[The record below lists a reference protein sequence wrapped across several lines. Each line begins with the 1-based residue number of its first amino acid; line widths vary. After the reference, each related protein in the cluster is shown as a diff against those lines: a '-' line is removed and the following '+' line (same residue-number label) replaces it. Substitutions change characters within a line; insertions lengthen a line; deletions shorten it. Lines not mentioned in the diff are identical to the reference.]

1 MNHLAS
7 CIFACTLFLWCILDE
22 ASAFRWDA
30 ALRQRSSLSV
40 CEGQNLTIPWAFQLD
55 PGEKAEVFEWQRK
68 YGLDAALTITISEV
82 KDSGTYTVI
91 ASITNAKNKKKK
103 YTHTVSVLVLVSPAT
118 SDGRMH
124 VAMLPEPVI
133 VGSGTEVDY
142 HARLSCGTFKNLGH
156 PPVTVVWTLPA
167 GVNMASTTYQNG
179 TFYFDVPNPVVSGLY
194 SCEINS
200 TDPALDCVDRSSD
213 LKVGDSVFL
222 DGTDI
227 QLKLMNHKLQAER
240 NVRQGKLEKERQRQ
254 EGLESKLNQES
265 KKLKDLETKLRHEQS
280 VLETKVDQVE
290 KKGNGFSDCKEV
302 QGLKK
307 MHWLTS
313 SKKFS
318 LRIDL
323 TDFHGKTAYAKYD
336 SVSIHGPRH
345 GYKLVV
351 SGYSGTAGNGLMK
364 PVRGQTLKWQ
374 TSNNQPFSTPDH
386 DRDYCSCNCA
396 AERRAGWWFYYC
408 AQVTLNAP
416 YTHKEVSDVNRL
428 VWYPWKKWKT
438 LKATEMKIRPKE

>member
-1 MNHLAS
+1 M
-7 CIFACTLFLWCILDE
+7 ACAWEDQKFPR
-22 ASAFRWDA
+22 F
-30 ALRQRSSLSV
+30 
-40 CEGQNLTIPWAFQLD
+40 
-55 PGEKAEVFEWQRK
+55 K

-133 VGSGTEVDY
+133 VGSGTE
-142 HARLSCGTFKNLGH
+142 
-156 PPVTVVWTLPA
+156 LPA

-302 QGLKK
+302 QGHFPKNGVYTLNVGTELIPVYCDQTTDGGGWTVIQRRQDGSVDFDRTWEEYEDGFGNLTGEFWLGLKK

-336 SVSIHGPRH
+336 SVSIHGPRQQ
-345 GYKLVV
+345 YKLVV

-364 PVRGQTLKWQ
+364 PVRGETLKWQ